1 MRDPSYKDWS
11 RGRCTSPDG
20 ATDRRSISAADSSYL
35 IIHLRSLVLQS
46 RLSHLPSM
54 ETKAVRTGDVSGD
67 GLSGPVSLRGF
78 GRLGDLKEAM
88 LDDWRLSSSS
98 DDSKRQDFVNG
109 STRKR
114 RG

>member
-1 MRDPSYKDWS
+1 
-11 RGRCTSPDG
+11 
-20 ATDRRSISAADSSYL
+20 
-35 IIHLRSLVLQS
+35 
-46 RLSHLPSM
+46 M

-114 RG
+114 GG